1 MSIEPRTRIGNI
13 LIRHLHRH
21 TQMSTL
27 FRSLDPGSVGWAP
40 GWSGGSISPGFSPG
54 QIVYARLPAFEPEV
68 EQEALGQQP
77 TLLQA
82 VATPMKTSG
91 LAPTP
96 GESQP
101 SSPLPP
107 IQKESQSEVEG
118 MPGGL
123 SNLAWQRLEAI
134 HQYQQERVQQ
144 EAAEKT
150 GAAPVQLPPVS
161 PVHQIQTTPQPGR
174 AEIDRAERRPG
185 LRQAVMRSPTAPANL
200 PASQAEPRRESGI
213 SDAEW
218 KRLEAIA
225 LAHEKKEQRERA
237 EAQQNA
243 GQTPEAGGQIQKTP
257 AAPGASIAPGQAQ
270 AAKPSVGKTT
280 GPAGIPVAKEALS
293 RQPLKKIEELP
304 PDKSQPKPLEEGSS
318 PAAAEPEP
326 SRVQRA
332 WNQLQNIFGRHP
344 ESGPLE
350 PSASAEPA
358 VPSQKE
364 SPVDV
369 QPAVPSSPQP
379 TTEVHADTLPSFEP
393 SADLQPIERIE
404 TQPAEPTP
412 SFPGVQE
419 KPLTGEGQL
428 PAELPVT
435 PAFHD
440 GGERVPRSIPVPP
453 SSASSVGPPESLNE
467 SEPAERSAG
476 EVQQPEEA
484 ENTAYLPARPHEE
497 PVAESPAVSTAGRD
511 KAIAA
516 EQAGEDVNLENQ
528 PEKPEMP
535 ASSPGQPAVQSITT
549 DLQEGA
555 ARPVSPDALITQPS
569 IAAFSPVSTDFPMEA
584 SFIEEGFEEETEGE
598 PANELP
604 RQSLPL
610 EEVWPVERFMH
621 TPPESIQKAETA
633 PVGKA
638 DLPVEPPVEQSTE
651 IHRLLEGVQ
660 PGQPTD
666 SKVETIAPRRSR
678 PQPPLIE
685 QAGNQV
691 ETSTEAKA
699 ILDDTEA
706 VRRRPD
712 QAPATPEAP
721 VQGVVPAGLNPDLAK
736 LWGLFDEMQADRSKQ
751 ASPPSASQPEQPEHG
766 LSFGQQAAAPVQR
779 AEQPVQPLAGPL
791 FEEFRSDLYSTET
804 PERGVS
810 DTTLFVQRQE
820 AAAGGAAPPVAEAGE
835 TASQPGKPDIDELA
849 RQVYAEVRR
858 KLALEWER
866 LRR

>member
-21 TQMSTL
+21 AQMSTL
-27 FRSLDPGSVGWAP
+27 FRSPDLGSAAWAP
-40 GWSGGSISPGFSPG
+40 GWSGGSISPGYSPG

-68 EQEALGQQP
+68 EQEALSQQP
-77 TLLQA
+77 APLQA
-82 VATPMKTSG
+82 VSAPMKSAG
-91 LAPTP
+91 LAPKP

-107 IQKESQSEVEG
+107 AQIESQPEVEG

-134 HQYQQERVQQ
+134 HQYQQGRVQQ

-174 AEIDRAERRPG
+174 AETARAVQRPG
-185 LRQAVMRSPTAPANL
+185 VRQAVMRSPAAPANL
-200 PASQAEPRRESGI
+200 PVSRAEPRRESGI

-237 EAQQNA
+237 EAEQSA
-243 GQTPEAGGQIQKTP
+243 GQTPPAGGQIQKAP
-257 AAPGASIAPGQAQ
+257 AATGASIAPGPVQPT
-270 AAKPSVGKTT
+270 KPGVGKTT
-280 GPAGIPVAKEALS
+280 GPTGIPPVKEALS
-293 RQPLKKIEELP
+293 RQPLKKIEELSL
-304 PDKSQPKPLEEGSS
+304 DKSQPKPLEEGSS

-344 ESGPLE
+344 ESRPL
-350 PSASAEPA
+350 EPA
-358 VPSQKE
+358 VPEEPTVPSQKDL
-364 SPVDV
+364 PVDV

-379 TTEVHADTLPSFEP
+379 TTEVHTDTPASFEP
-393 SADLQPIERIE
+393 SASLQPIERIE
-404 TQPAEPTP
+404 IQPAEPTP
-412 SFPGVQE
+412 SFPDVQK
-419 KPLTGEGQL
+419 KPLAGEGQP
-428 PAELPVT
+428 PAEQPVT

-440 GGERVPRSIPVPP
+440 AGEQVPRSIPLPP
-453 SSASSVGPPESLNE
+453 SSASSVEPPETLNE
-467 SEPAERSAG
+467 SGPAERTAG
-476 EVQQPEEA
+476 EVQQPEEI
-484 ENTAYLPARPHEE
+484 ENTAYLPASPHEE
-497 PVAESPAVSTAGRD
+497 PAAESPAVSTAGSD

-516 EQAGEDVNLENQ
+516 EQAGEEVNLENQ

-535 ASSPGQPAVQSITT
+535 TSSPGQPAVRSTTT

-555 ARPVSPDALITQPS
+555 AQPVSPDASITQPS
-569 IAAFSPVSTDFPMEA
+569 IAAFPPVSTDFPTEIG
-584 SFIEEGFEEETEGE
+584 FIEEGFEEETEGE
-598 PANELP
+598 PADELP

-621 TPPESIQKAETA
+621 APPESIQKVETA
-633 PVGKA
+633 PAGKA
-638 DLPVEPPVEQSTE
+638 DLPVEPPVEQSAE
-651 IHRLLEGVQ
+651 IHRLLDSVQ

-666 SKVETIAPRRSR
+666 SKVETIAPRRPR
-678 PQPPLIE
+678 PQAPPVE
-685 QAGNQV
+685 RAGNQV
-691 ETSTEAKA
+691 ESSTEEKA
-699 ILDDTEA
+699 ILEATEA
-706 VRRRPD
+706 VQRRPD
-712 QAPATPEAP
+712 LAPAASEAP
-721 VQGVVPAGLNPDLAK
+721 VPGPVPAGLNPDLAE

-751 ASPPSASQPEQPEHG
+751 ASPPAASQPEQPEHR
-766 LSFGQQAAAPVQR
+766 LSSGQKPAAPVQR
-779 AEQPVQPLAGPL
+779 AEQPAPPQAGPL
-791 FEEFRSDLYSTET
+791 FEDFRPDLYSTET

-810 DTTLFVQRQE
+810 DTTLSVQRQE
-820 AAAGGAAPPVAEAGE
+820 AAVGSAAPSSADTGQA
-835 TASQPGKPDIDELA
+835 ASQPGKPDIDELA